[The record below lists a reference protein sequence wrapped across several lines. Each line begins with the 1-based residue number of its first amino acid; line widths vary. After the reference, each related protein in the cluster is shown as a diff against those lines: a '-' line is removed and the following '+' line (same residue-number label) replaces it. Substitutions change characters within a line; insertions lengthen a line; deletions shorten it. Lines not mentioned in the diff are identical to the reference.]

1 MSNNLLQLFFGWEA
15 VGLVSYL
22 LIGFWYTRPTAVF
35 ANLKAFLVNRVGDF
49 GFILGIGVLV
59 GYGGTLNY
67 TELFGAGPALAQQT
81 LPGTE
86 WLVITVAC
94 IGLFVGAMGKSAQF
108 PLHVW
113 LPDSMEGPTPI
124 SALIHAATMVTAG
137 IFMVARMSP
146 LFELSDTALNL
157 ILVVGAITALFMGL
171 LGVVQNDIKR
181 VVAYS
186 TLSQLGYMTVALG
199 ASAYSVAVFH
209 LATHAFFKALLFL
222 AAGSVIMGLHH
233 NQDMRYMGGVRKYM
247 PITYVTSLIG
257 TLALVGT
264 PFFSGFYSKDSIIE
278 AVHLSNLSAAGWAYA
293 AVVAG
298 VFITAF
304 YSFRLLFLVFHGTE
318 RYDQVPHADDADD
331 HGHHPPHAGKPHE
344 SPWVVTLPLVLLA
357 VPSVVLG
364 YGLIEPMLYGDWLA
378 GAVVVDAAQHPAM
391 ARLAETFLG
400 PVGMAIHGLTTLP
413 FVLLVAGTLAA
424 WWCYLVRPDVPA
436 RVAQA
441 LRPVVKVLE
450 NKYYFDWFNEH
461 VLARCARALGRGLWR
476 GADQGLI
483 ETGVVNASWR
493 AIGWLSAQVR
503 QWQSGLLSHYA
514 LAMLAGVFALVTVFV
529 WLA

>member
-1 MSNNLLQLFFGWEA
+1 
-15 VGLVSYL
+15 
-22 LIGFWYTRPTAVF
+22 
-35 ANLKAFLVNRVGDF
+35 
-49 GFILGIGVLV
+49 
-59 GYGGTLNY
+59 
-67 TELFGAGPALAQQT
+67 
-81 LPGTE
+81 
-86 WLVITVAC
+86 
-94 IGLFVGAMGKSAQF
+94 
-108 PLHVW
+108 
-113 LPDSMEGPTPI
+113 
-124 SALIHAATMVTAG
+124 
-137 IFMVARMSP
+137 
-146 LFELSDTALNL
+146 
-157 ILVVGAITALFMGL
+157 
-171 LGVVQNDIKR
+171 
-181 VVAYS
+181 
-186 TLSQLGYMTVALG
+186 VALG